1 MTRKLPSFFLCYEI
15 NNRKHKL
22 KNQITTIINERR
34 EKRVPN
40 RFSGSEI
47 GLYYSPGYGNLT

>member
-1 MTRKLPSFFLCYEI
+1 MTRNYLRFSCVMKLTIGNISL
-15 NNRKHKL
+15 KTKL
-22 KNQITTIINERR
+22 QLINERR

-47 GLYYSPGYGNLT
+47 GLFYSPGSGNLT